1 MAETIGKAYVQIL
14 PSTEGLGVSLNNAM
28 DTAGKTAGDKGG
40 ASAGASFAKKMIGAI
55 AAAGL
60 TKKFGDIVKS
70 AVEAGGALEQSIG
83 GIEALYGAGSDA
95 ANQLIKDANEAYKT
109 VGISANQYM
118 ENVTSFSAA
127 LLNGLGGDTEK
138 AAKIANQAMID
149 MGDNVNRFGT
159 DMESV
164 QNAIMG
170 LSRGN
175 FTMLDNLKLG
185 FAGNQQGMID
195 LINASGILGKNIE
208 SLDGITF
215 DQMLSAIHEVQT
227 QLNVSGTTAK
237 EAATT
242 FEGSLNAMKSAWEN
256 LKAATATGGDVGGAV
271 QAMSETFT
279 TFMQNLIPMI
289 GNVLKT
295 LPGALSSIFGTI
307 AQNFDLT
314 AFTDAIIAKLEQ
326 LPDLIAKFAEWLQAK
341 ADGEGDSKFGAAAG
355 AIILALGKAVI
366 ASLPALLSAVEAAF
380 QMLIEFLGTALAGLL
395 SAFDDWVNTKVLPEG
410 KAFVDRIK
418 EGIAAKWSEILNAG
432 RDLVQ
437 KVIDG
442 VKQRFANLQA
452 NGREIITNIKNGL
465 LAAVAG
471 MATIGMDIVRG
482 IWSGISGGLSW
493 IKNMISGWIGNV
505 KDFIKSL
512 FGISS
517 PSKWGRDVIGAMIPE
532 GIAIGIEDNTG
543 VIDEAMQGLRLS
555 AYDSMN
561 VPDMVNNF
569 SYAGEAATAAQAGG
583 INITIYGADHQ
594 DEMAIAR
601 YVERVIAENVKRKG
615 LAYA

>member
-60 TKKFGDIVKS
+60 TKKFGDIVKG

-83 GIEALYGAGSDA
+83 GIEALYGEGSDA
-95 ANQLIKDANEAYKT
+95 ANQLIKDANNAYKT

-127 LLNGLGGDTEK
+127 LLNGLGGDTDK
-138 AAKIANQAMID
+138 AAQIANQAMID

-195 LINASGILGKNIE
+195 LINASGILENKIE
-208 SLDGITF
+208 NLDGISF
-215 DQMLSAIHEVQT
+215 DQMLAAIHEVQT
-227 QLNVSGTTAK
+227 QLNVSGTTAA

-242 FEGSLNAMKSAWEN
+242 FEGSLNAMKSAWTN
-256 LKAATATGGDVGGAV
+256 LQGAMATGGDVEGAL
-271 QAMSETFT
+271 QALSETFT
-279 TFMQNLIPMI
+279 TFMGNLLPMI
-289 GNVLKT
+289 GNVVSQ
-295 LPGALSSIFGTI
+295 LPGVISTMFSTI

-314 AFTDAIIAKLEQ
+314 AFTDAIIAKIEQ
-326 LPDLIAKFAEWLQAK
+326 LPDLIGKFAEWLQAK
-341 ADGEGDSKFGAAAG
+341 ADGEGDSQFGAAAG
-355 AIILALGKAVI
+355 AILLALGRAVI
-366 ASLPALLSAVEAAF
+366 ASIPALLSALDGAF
-380 QMLIEFLGTALAGLL
+380 QMLIEFLGTALAALL
-395 SAFDDWVNTKVLPEG
+395 TAFDNWINTKVLPEG
-410 KAFVDRIK
+410 EAFVARIK

-432 RDLVQ
+432 RELVQ
-437 KVIDG
+437 KIIDG
-442 VKQRFANLQA
+442 IRQRFENLKA
-452 NGREIITNIKNGL
+452 NGRDMISNIKQGL
-465 LAAVAG
+465 LSAISG
-471 MATIGMDIVRG
+471 MASIGMDIVRG
-482 IWSGISGGLSW
+482 IWQGISNGLGW
-493 IKNMISGWIGNV
+493 IKNLISGWVGSV
-505 KDFIKSL
+505 KDFIKNL
-512 FGISS
+512 FGIAS
-517 PSKWGRDVIGAMIPE
+517 PSKWARDVIGAMIPE

-543 VIDEAMQGLRLS
+543 VIDEAMSGLRLS
-555 AYDSMN
+555 AFDAFN
-561 VPDMVNNF
+561 APDMVNNM
-569 SYAGEAATAAQAGG
+569 SYVGEQAPTNGG
-583 INITIYGADHQ
+583 VNITVYGADHQ
-594 DEMAIAR
+594 DEMAIAQ
-601 YVERVIAENVKRKG
+601 YVERVLVNNIRRGELV
-615 LAYA
+615 YA

>member
-127 LLNGLGGDTEK
+127 LLNGLGGDTDK

-170 LSRGN
+170 LARGN

-195 LINASGILGKNIE
+195 LINASGILGKSIE

-242 FEGSLNAMKSAWEN
+242 FEGSLNAMRSAWEN

-295 LPGALSSIFGTI
+295 LPGALSTIFGTI

-410 KAFVDRIK
+410 KAFVDKIK

-471 MATIGMDIVRG
+471 MASIGMDIVRG
-482 IWSGISGGLSW
+482 IWNGIHDGLSW
-493 IKNMISGWIGNV
+493 IKDMISGWVGNV
-505 KDFIKSL
+505 KDFIKNL
-512 FGISS
+512 FGIKS
-517 PSKWGRDVIGAMIPE
+517 PSKWAADVIGAMIPA
-532 GIAIGIEDNTG
+532 GIAVGIEDNTG

-555 AYDSMN
+555 AYDAMN

-569 SYAGEAATAAQAGG
+569 SYAAENATAAQAGG

-601 YVERVIAENVKRKG
+601 YVERVLVNDVQRKA